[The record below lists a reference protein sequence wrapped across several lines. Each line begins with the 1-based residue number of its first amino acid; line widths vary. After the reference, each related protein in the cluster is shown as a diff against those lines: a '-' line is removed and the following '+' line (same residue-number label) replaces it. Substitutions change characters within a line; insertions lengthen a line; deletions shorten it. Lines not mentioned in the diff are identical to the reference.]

1 MITRT
6 KINFHY
12 EENGG
17 VGIFSLSGE
26 LTVNYEDDLKIVLM
40 RALYGTER
48 AVVNFKDVSKIDHSC
63 IKLVKKAYCTSL
75 RLRNPIIITGVPQEH
90 IDRVFDC
97 EDTKGRSFQLATDR
111 ALNFKRKELKSY

>member
-1 MITRT
+1 MITQT
-6 KINFHY
+6 KINLHY

-26 LTVNYEDDLKIVLM
+26 LTVDQEDDLKIVLM

-48 AVVNFKDVSKIDHSC
+48 AVVNFKDVLKINHSC
-63 IKLVKKAYCTSL
+63 IKLLKNAYCTSI
-75 RLRNPIIITGVPQEH
+75 RLRNPIIITGIPQEY

-97 EDTKGRSFQLATDR
+97 EENQYRSF
-111 ALNFKRKELKSY
+111 